1 MERYEFEQKWND
13 IKYKLLERWNR
24 LTDEDLD
31 EIDGDLNE
39 LLHKIQM
46 RHGLSHDQAMREFQ
60 NWHPKTSM
68 PNKQGQSSWQQKQE
82 KWKQKGEEKKWGDE
96 GKGKKRKIG

>member
-1 MERYEFEQKWND
+1 MERNEFEQKWDD

-31 EIDGDLNE
+31 EIDGDIDE
-39 LLHKIQM
+39 LMHKIQM

-60 NWHPKTSM
+60 NWHPKTFM
-68 PNKQGQSSWQQKQE
+68 PNKQGQASWQKKQE
-82 KWKQKGEEKKWGDE
+82 NWKQRGEKKGWGE
-96 GKGKKRKIG
+96 GKKRKTG